1 MPERLYRRLID
12 APAPHPVARRHEE
25 YIDEPTFRARV
36 ADWMATFAQLDG
48 PSVALYQTDGL
59 EFAATL
65 LGAWQA
71 GKTVWLPGDNL
82 PATCRQLA
90 AQVSAFAG
98 EFPADYHPLTALQGN
113 TGAARFSALKVDLP
127 AVVVFTSGST
137 GQPSAIPKR
146 LRQLAAEVATL
157 DAMFGAGLDTA
168 EVIATVSHQH
178 IYGLLFKIL
187 WPLLARRPFLA
198 HSLAFPEELAAAL
211 AGRSALL
218 VASPA
223 HLKRLPDTL
232 TWPRAGLRAVFSSGG
247 PLPLDGVLRTERLLG
262 QTPTEIYGS
271 SETGGI
277 AWRRRVGGVDEACT
291 PFPNVTLSL
300 ADGCLAVSSP
310 HLPDDAPFTTADRA
324 SLLPDGRFLLAGR
337 ADRIAK
343 IEGKRVSL
351 DAIEQALLTSPW
363 VAEARVLPLADG
375 REQLAAVVVPSAA
388 GRARLASDGKP
399 AFSRQ
404 LRALLAESTERVA
417 LPRRWRFVDALP
429 INAQGKT
436 TEAALA
442 KLFSAPTLPRTRVLE
457 SADVHVVLELTIP
470 ADLIYFD
477 GHFIAAPVLPGVTQ
491 VDWAIHYG
499 RQYFAIA
506 GAFLRLEAV
515 KFQRV
520 IQPGRPV
527 RLELDWRAEKHSLA
541 FKLVSDVGQHASGRV
556 VFEI

>member
-12 APAPHPVARRHEE
+12 TPSPRAVASRHGES
-25 YIDEPTFRARV
+25 IDEQAFRQRV
-36 ADWMATFAQLDG
+36 VAWMAAFALVDG
-48 PSVALYQTDGL
+48 HAVALYQTDGL
-59 EFAATL
+59 EFAAAL

-71 GKTVWLPGDNL
+71 GKTVWLPGDAL

-98 EFPADYHPLTALQGN
+98 EFPPDYRPLTALHGN
-113 TGAARFSALKVDLP
+113 PGAAPFSALDADFP

-146 LRQLAAEVATL
+146 LRQLASEVATL
-157 DAMFGAGLDTA
+157 EAMFGAALGDA
-168 EVIATVSHQH
+168 EVVATVSHQH

-187 WPLLARRPFLA
+187 WPLASHRPFLA

-211 AGRSALL
+211 ADRAAVL

-232 TWPRAGLRAVFSSGG
+232 DWPRAGLRTVFSSGG
-247 PLPLDGVLRTERLLG
+247 PLPLDGVLRCEQLLG
-262 QTPTEIYGS
+262 HTPTEIYGS

-277 AWRRRVGGVDEACT
+277 AWRRRTGGLDEACSA
-291 PFPNVTLSL
+291 FPNVTLSL
-300 ADGCLAVSSP
+300 ADGCLVVASP
-310 HLPDDAPFTTADRA
+310 HLADATPFVTADRA
-324 SLLPDGRFLLAGR
+324 RFLPDGRFLLAGR

-351 DAIEQALLTSPW
+351 DAIEQALRASGWIT
-363 VAEARVLPLADG
+363 EARVLALADG
-375 REQLAAVVVPSAA
+375 REQLAAVVVPSTA
-388 GRARLASDGKP
+388 GQALLASDGKP
-399 AFSRQ
+399 AFSRR

-429 INAQGKT
+429 ANAQGKT

-442 KLFSAPTLPRTRVLE
+442 RLFAAPSLPLTRVVE
-457 SADVHVVLELTIP
+457 QSDVRLVLELGIP
-470 ADLIYFD
+470 GDLIHFD
-477 GHFIAAPVLPGVTQ
+477 GHFIASPVLPGVTQ
-491 VDWAIHYG
+491 VDWVIHYG
-499 RQYFAIA
+499 RQHFTIA

-527 RLELDWRAEKHSLA
+527 RLELDWRAEKQSLA
-541 FKLVSDVGQHASGRV
+541 FRLASDVGQHASGRV
-556 VFEI
+556 VFES

>member
-12 APAPHPVARRHEE
+12 TPSPRPVASRHGE
-25 YIDEPTFRARV
+25 YVDEQAFRQRA
-36 ADWMATFAQLDG
+36 AAWMATFSLVDG
-48 PSVALYQTDGL
+48 QAVALYQTDGL
-59 EFAATL
+59 EFAAAL

-71 GKTVWLPGDNL
+71 GKTVWLPGDAL

-98 EFPADYHPLTALQGN
+98 EFPAGYRPLTALQGN
-113 TGAARFSALKVDLP
+113 PGAAPFSALEADFP

-146 LRQLAAEVATL
+146 LRQLASEVATL
-157 DAMFGAGLDTA
+157 DAMFGAALGDA
-168 EVIATVSHQH
+168 DVVATVSHQH

-187 WPLLARRPFLA
+187 WPLAARRPFLA

-211 AGRSALL
+211 AGRAAVL

-247 PLPLDGVLRTERLLG
+247 PLPLDGVLRCEQLLG
-262 QTPTEIYGS
+262 HTPTEIYGS

-277 AWRRRVGGVDEACT
+277 AWRRRAGGLDEACSA
-291 PFPNVTLSL
+291 FPNVTLSL
-300 ADGCLAVSSP
+300 ADGCLAVASP
-310 HLPDDAPFTTADRA
+310 HLPDATPFITADRA
-324 SLLPDGRFLLAGR
+324 RFLPDGRFLLAGR

-351 DAIEQALLTSPW
+351 EAIEQALQASDW
-363 VAEARVLPLADG
+363 VAEARVLALADG

-388 GRARLASDGKP
+388 GQALLASDGKP
-399 AFSRQ
+399 AFSRR

-429 INAQGKT
+429 ANAQGKT

-442 KLFSAPTLPRTRVLE
+442 RLFAAPSLPLTRVVEQSDARL
-457 SADVHVVLELTIP
+457 VLELSIP
-470 ADLIYFD
+470 GDLVYFD
-477 GHFIAAPVLPGVTQ
+477 GHFIASPVLPGVTQ
-491 VDWAIHYG
+491 VDWVIHYG
-499 RQYFAIA
+499 RQHFAIV

-527 RLELDWRAEKHSLA
+527 RLELDWRAEKQSLA
-541 FKLVSDVGQHASGRV
+541 FRLASDVGQHASGRV
-556 VFEI
+556 VFES